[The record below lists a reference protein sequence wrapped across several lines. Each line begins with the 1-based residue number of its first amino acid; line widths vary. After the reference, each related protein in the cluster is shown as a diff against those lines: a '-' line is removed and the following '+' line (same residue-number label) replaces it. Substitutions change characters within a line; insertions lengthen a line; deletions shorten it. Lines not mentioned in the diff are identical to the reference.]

1 MSRNN
6 SLNSIKDEIDKKVKI
21 VVVSKTRSKK
31 EILDIYNKDHRD
43 FGENKVQ
50 EILEKHEKL
59 PKDIRWH
66 FIGHLQTNKVKY
78 IIPFISLVHSV
89 DSLKLLEEINK
100 RAKAKNKIIKCLIQ
114 VKIANEESKYG
125 FKINEISDVM
135 NYASELEHILIKG
148 LMGMATNTDNN
159 NLIDREF
166 KLLNTEFKKYK
177 SKIFNVLSMGMSND
191 YILAISNESN
201 MLRLGSIIWGKKIIM
216 KKKIFTANA
225 PAAIGPYSQAILSNE
240 TLYCSGQIALDIDG
254 NLQNS
259 NIEDETF
266 QIFKNINA
274 ILKEVNMTFE
284 NIVKSTIFLKN
295 MDDFSTVNTVYA
307 KHFKSTPPA
316 RETVEVSRLP
326 KNVNIE
332 ISVIAVK

>member
-31 EILDIYNKDHRD
+31 EILDIYNKNYRD

-89 DSLKLLEEINK
+89 DSLKLLKEINK
-100 RAKAKNKIIKCLIQ
+100 RAKAKNKIINCLIQ

-135 NYASELEHILIKG
+135 SYASELEHILIKG

-159 NLIDREF
+159 NLIDKEF
-166 KLLNTEFKKYK
+166 NLLNTEFKKYK

-191 YILAISNESN
+191 YKLAISNESN
-201 MLRLGSIIWGKKIIM
+201 MIRLGSII
-216 KKKIFTANA
+216 F
-225 PAAIGPYSQAILSNE
+225 
-240 TLYCSGQIALDIDG
+240 
-254 NLQNS
+254 
-259 NIEDETF
+259 
-266 QIFKNINA
+266 
-274 ILKEVNMTFE
+274 EVR
-284 NIVKSTIFLKN
+284 K
-295 MDDFSTVNTVYA
+295 
-307 KHFKSTPPA
+307 
-316 RETVEVSRLP
+316 
-326 KNVNIE
+326 
-332 ISVIAVK
+332 

>member
-59 PKDIRWH
+59 PNDIRWH

-89 DSLKLLEEINK
+89 DSLKLLKEINK
-100 RAKAKNKIIKCLIQ
+100 RAKAKNKIINCLIQ

-135 NYASELEHILIKG
+135 NYASELEHIIIKG

-159 NLIDREF
+159 NLIDKEF

-191 YILAISNESN
+191 YKLAINNESN
-201 MLRLGSIIWGKKIIM
+201 LIRLGSIIFGIRK
-216 KKKIFTANA
+216 
-225 PAAIGPYSQAILSNE
+225 
-240 TLYCSGQIALDIDG
+240 
-254 NLQNS
+254 
-259 NIEDETF
+259 
-266 QIFKNINA
+266 
-274 ILKEVNMTFE
+274 
-284 NIVKSTIFLKN
+284 
-295 MDDFSTVNTVYA
+295 
-307 KHFKSTPPA
+307 
-316 RETVEVSRLP
+316 
-326 KNVNIE
+326 
-332 ISVIAVK
+332 

>member
-1 MSRNN
+1 MSCNN

-31 EILDIYNKDHRD
+31 EILGIYNKDHRD

-50 EILEKHEKL
+50 EILEKYEKM

-78 IIPFISLVHSV
+78 IIPFISLIHSV
-89 DSLKLLEEINK
+89 DSLKLLKEINK
-100 RAKAKNKIIKCLIQ
+100 RAKAKNKIINCLIQ

-125 FKINEISDVM
+125 FKINEICDVM

-159 NLIDREF
+159 NLIDKEF

-191 YILAISNESN
+191 YKLAINNESN
-201 MLRLGSIIWGKKIIM
+201 MLRLGSII
-216 KKKIFTANA
+216 
-225 PAAIGPYSQAILSNE
+225 
-240 TLYCSGQIALDIDG
+240 
-254 NLQNS
+254 
-259 NIEDETF
+259 
-266 QIFKNINA
+266 
-274 ILKEVNMTFE
+274 FE
-284 NIVKSTIFLKN
+284 RK
-295 MDDFSTVNTVYA
+295 
-307 KHFKSTPPA
+307 
-316 RETVEVSRLP
+316 
-326 KNVNIE
+326 
-332 ISVIAVK
+332 

>member
-1 MSRNN
+1 MSCNN

-31 EILDIYNKDHRD
+31 EILGIYNKDHRD

-59 PKDIRWH
+59 PQDIRWH

-78 IIPFISLVHSV
+78 IIPFISLIHSV
-89 DSLKLLEEINK
+89 DSLKLLKEINK
-100 RAKAKNKIIKCLIQ
+100 RAKAKNKIINCLIQ

-125 FKINEISDVM
+125 FKINEICDVM

-159 NLIDREF
+159 NLIDKEF

-191 YILAISNESN
+191 YKLAINNESN
-201 MLRLGSIIWGKKIIM
+201 MLRLGSII
-216 KKKIFTANA
+216 
-225 PAAIGPYSQAILSNE
+225 
-240 TLYCSGQIALDIDG
+240 
-254 NLQNS
+254 
-259 NIEDETF
+259 
-266 QIFKNINA
+266 
-274 ILKEVNMTFE
+274 FE
-284 NIVKSTIFLKN
+284 RK
-295 MDDFSTVNTVYA
+295 
-307 KHFKSTPPA
+307 
-316 RETVEVSRLP
+316 
-326 KNVNIE
+326 
-332 ISVIAVK
+332 

>member
-59 PKDIRWH
+59 PNDIRWH

-89 DSLKLLEEINK
+89 DSLKLLKEINK
-100 RAKAKNKIIKCLIQ
+100 RAKAKNKIINCLIQ

-159 NLIDREF
+159 NLIDKEF

-191 YILAISNESN
+191 YKLAINNESN
-201 MLRLGSIIWGKKIIM
+201 MLRLGSII
-216 KKKIFTANA
+216 
-225 PAAIGPYSQAILSNE
+225 
-240 TLYCSGQIALDIDG
+240 
-254 NLQNS
+254 
-259 NIEDETF
+259 
-266 QIFKNINA
+266 
-274 ILKEVNMTFE
+274 FE
-284 NIVKSTIFLKN
+284 RK
-295 MDDFSTVNTVYA
+295 
-307 KHFKSTPPA
+307 
-316 RETVEVSRLP
+316 
-326 KNVNIE
+326 
-332 ISVIAVK
+332 

>member
-6 SLNSIKDEIDKKVKI
+6 SLNSIKNEINKKVKI

-31 EILDIYNKDHRD
+31 EILEIYNKDNRD

-78 IIPFISLVHSV
+78 IVPFISLIHSV
-89 DSLKLLEEINK
+89 DSLKLLKEINK
-100 RAKAKNKIIKCLIQ
+100 RAKIKNKVINCLIQ

-159 NLIDREF
+159 NLINKEF

-177 SKIFNVLSMGMSND
+177 SVNFDVLSMGMSND
-191 YILAISNESN
+191 YKLAIDNESN
-201 MLRLGSIIWGKKIIM
+201 MIRLGSIIFGGRK
-216 KKKIFTANA
+216 
-225 PAAIGPYSQAILSNE
+225 
-240 TLYCSGQIALDIDG
+240 
-254 NLQNS
+254 
-259 NIEDETF
+259 
-266 QIFKNINA
+266 
-274 ILKEVNMTFE
+274 
-284 NIVKSTIFLKN
+284 
-295 MDDFSTVNTVYA
+295 
-307 KHFKSTPPA
+307 
-316 RETVEVSRLP
+316 
-326 KNVNIE
+326 
-332 ISVIAVK
+332 

>member
-1 MSRNN
+1 MSCKN
-6 SLNSIKDEIDKKVKI
+6 SLSSIKDEIDKKVKI

-31 EILDIYNKDHRD
+31 EILGIYNKDHRD

-78 IIPFISLVHSV
+78 IIPFITLIHSV
-89 DSLKLLEEINK
+89 DSLKLLKEINK
-100 RAKAKNKIIKCLIQ
+100 RAKAKNKIINCLIQ

-159 NLIDREF
+159 NLIDKEF

-191 YILAISNESN
+191 YKLAINNESN
-201 MLRLGSIIWGKKIIM
+201 MLRLGSII
-216 KKKIFTANA
+216 
-225 PAAIGPYSQAILSNE
+225 
-240 TLYCSGQIALDIDG
+240 
-254 NLQNS
+254 
-259 NIEDETF
+259 
-266 QIFKNINA
+266 
-274 ILKEVNMTFE
+274 FE
-284 NIVKSTIFLKN
+284 RK
-295 MDDFSTVNTVYA
+295 
-307 KHFKSTPPA
+307 
-316 RETVEVSRLP
+316 
-326 KNVNIE
+326 
-332 ISVIAVK
+332 

>member
-1 MSRNN
+1 MSCNS

-31 EILDIYNKDHRD
+31 EILGIYNKDHRD

-78 IIPFISLVHSV
+78 IIPFISLIHSI
-89 DSLKLLEEINK
+89 DSLKLLKEINK
-100 RAKAKNKIIKCLIQ
+100 RAKAKNKIINCLIQ

-125 FKINEISDVM
+125 FKINEISDVIS
-135 NYASELEHILIKG
+135 YASELEHIIIKG

-159 NLIDREF
+159 NLIDKEF

-191 YILAISNESN
+191 YKLAISNESN
-201 MLRLGSIIWGKKIIM
+201 MIRLGSIIFGIRK
-216 KKKIFTANA
+216 
-225 PAAIGPYSQAILSNE
+225 
-240 TLYCSGQIALDIDG
+240 
-254 NLQNS
+254 
-259 NIEDETF
+259 
-266 QIFKNINA
+266 
-274 ILKEVNMTFE
+274 
-284 NIVKSTIFLKN
+284 
-295 MDDFSTVNTVYA
+295 
-307 KHFKSTPPA
+307 
-316 RETVEVSRLP
+316 
-326 KNVNIE
+326 
-332 ISVIAVK
+332 

>member
-100 RAKAKNKIIKCLIQ
+100 RAKAKNKIINCLIQ

-135 NYASELEHILIKG
+135 SYASELEHILIKG

-159 NLIDREF
+159 NLIDKEF

-191 YILAISNESN
+191 YKLAISNESN
-201 MLRLGSIIWGKKIIM
+201 MIRLGSIIFGIRK
-216 KKKIFTANA
+216 
-225 PAAIGPYSQAILSNE
+225 
-240 TLYCSGQIALDIDG
+240 
-254 NLQNS
+254 
-259 NIEDETF
+259 
-266 QIFKNINA
+266 
-274 ILKEVNMTFE
+274 
-284 NIVKSTIFLKN
+284 
-295 MDDFSTVNTVYA
+295 
-307 KHFKSTPPA
+307 
-316 RETVEVSRLP
+316 
-326 KNVNIE
+326 
-332 ISVIAVK
+332 

>member
-78 IIPFISLVHSV
+78 IIPFISLIHSV
-89 DSLKLLEEINK
+89 DSLKLLKEINK
-100 RAKAKNKIIKCLIQ
+100 RAKAKNKIINCLIQ

-135 NYASELEHILIKG
+135 SYASELEHILIKG

-159 NLIDREF
+159 NLIDKEF

-191 YILAISNESN
+191 YKLAINNESN
-201 MLRLGSIIWGKKIIM
+201 MLRLGSII
-216 KKKIFTANA
+216 
-225 PAAIGPYSQAILSNE
+225 
-240 TLYCSGQIALDIDG
+240 
-254 NLQNS
+254 
-259 NIEDETF
+259 
-266 QIFKNINA
+266 
-274 ILKEVNMTFE
+274 FE
-284 NIVKSTIFLKN
+284 RK
-295 MDDFSTVNTVYA
+295 
-307 KHFKSTPPA
+307 
-316 RETVEVSRLP
+316 
-326 KNVNIE
+326 
-332 ISVIAVK
+332 